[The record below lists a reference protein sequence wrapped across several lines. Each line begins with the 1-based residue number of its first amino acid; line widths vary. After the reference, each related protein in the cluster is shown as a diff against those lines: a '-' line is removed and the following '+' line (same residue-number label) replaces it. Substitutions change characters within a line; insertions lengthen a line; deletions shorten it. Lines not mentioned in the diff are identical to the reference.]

1 MTNYCNVEIWMDHTK
16 YVHTCTHF
24 IHKKVLDHHYSFFLW
39 KKKSNNIRT
48 ILTVNQIQYL
58 QIIRE
63 ISIEMIQIHGLIFDE
78 IMPEQFNS
86 KYCIYFR
93 ALNQNWFN
101 ILENKKRYVLYIVVG
116 SNDLFFSL
124 DHENILNFSHHFFH
138 CFWARICD
146 RFYQFYGN
154 RKKEELAK
162 SSAIQ
167 NGIHVYLNSQFKRF
181 KRYLLL
187 KMKCKQRHINEN
199 NCHLSQYL
207 KSRTLFLAVI

>member
-1 MTNYCNVEIWMDHTK
+1 M
-16 YVHTCTHF
+16 
-24 IHKKVLDHHYSFFLW
+24 
-39 KKKSNNIRT
+39 KKKSNNFDSKSNPIFANHSGNRCWNDANSRT
-48 ILTVNQIQYL
+48 NLWWKHRIMH
-58 QIIRE
+58 E
-63 ISIEMIQIHGLIFDE
+63 KFD
-78 IMPEQFNS
+78 S